1 MKRSKKNINTT
12 FLFSFLFC
20 ISILFPFRGISLH
33 TGNLDG
39 PPQEVLPKVELSFD
53 YPDQIDAGDNFLFT
67 INLKKK
73 DNYQHPGVISC
84 RFSGGL
90 TPKQASSEFADIS
103 VAGKTVNI
111 RWDHLSNSNI
121 ISFSIPVSTNNMLT
135 GVYPVRIGYT
145 DEASLNIAENVGIF
159 IVNKKEP
166 PATRLHKP
174 AKENPFTVHLEHP
187 DEILFEET
195 WVLGINIAKGK
206 QTGKAG
212 IFVQLPPKSKVE
224 VLDYNNYRVEEKSG
238 NLYIELKNM
247 PPGPEFTVRCKVK
260 NNNFIKSAYPIR
272 VSVELENNVTITDRN
287 FIFVTDSY
295 FESLYS
301 SPENDMA
308 PIPEEKTEETEN
320 LFEELDKLLD
330 AWTKSTSKDNE
341 ENYIPSDLPPDEQ
354 KQEFDSV
361 NAATFYRVQIVA
373 SAYELPKTREEL
385 VDLGISKE
393 LHEDFDGRIYRYTLG
408 SFDNLQE
415 AEFFKRK
422 LKKLGFPDAFVVKY
436 ENGIRTKSF
445 Y

>member
-1 MKRSKKNINTT
+1 MKRSKKNISTT
-12 FLFSFLFC
+12 FLFSFLFS
-20 ISILFPFRGISLH
+20 ISILFPYRGISSH
-33 TGNLDG
+33 TGNFDG

-90 TPKQASSEFADIS
+90 TPKKASSESADIS
-103 VAGKTVNI
+103 VADKTVNI

-135 GVYPVRIGYT
+135 GVYPVRIDYT
-145 DEASLNIAENVGIF
+145 DEASLNISENVGIF

-166 PATRLHKP
+166 PATSLHKP

-224 VLDYNNYRVEEKSG
+224 VLDYDNYRVEEKSG

-272 VSVELENNVTITDRN
+272 VSVELENNVTITDKN

-295 FESLYS
+295 FESLYTS
-301 SPENDMA
+301 SEEETA
-308 PIPEEKTEETEN
+308 LIPDEKTEETEN

-330 AWTKSTSKDNE
+330 AWTKSTSNDSAVNSA
-341 ENYIPSDLPPDEQ
+341 PSDLPPIEQ
-354 KQEFDSV
+354 TQEFDISNTV
-361 NAATFYRVQIVA
+361 TSYRVQIVA
-373 SAYELPKTREEL
+373 SAVELPQTSS
-385 VDLGISKE
+385 DLEDIGITE
-393 LHEDFDGRIYRYTLG
+393 ALHEDFNGKIYRYTLG
-408 SFDNLQE
+408 NFDSLQE
-415 AEFFKRK
+415 AEFFKRS
-422 LKKLGFPDAFVVKY
+422 LKKRGFPDAFVVKY